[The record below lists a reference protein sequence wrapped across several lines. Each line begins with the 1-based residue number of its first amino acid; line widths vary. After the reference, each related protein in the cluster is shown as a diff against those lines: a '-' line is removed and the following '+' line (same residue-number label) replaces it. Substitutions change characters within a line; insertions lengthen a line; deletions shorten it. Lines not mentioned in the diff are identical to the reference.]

1 VSDSKSALKRQRRK
15 ESGAKERVRSGQNES
30 GIRLTGQL
38 INFVMIA
45 LTIAAGYFMTIQ
57 SLRLELAGKAENVTV
72 ETLDKKLGN
81 LEVLFREGGISKE
94 EFFRFS
100 RDVES
105 RLARIEYHVSGTM
118 GVNREG
124 K

>member
-1 VSDSKSALKRQRRK
+1 
-15 ESGAKERVRSGQNES
+15 
-30 GIRLTGQL
+30 
-38 INFVMIA
+38 MIA

-105 RLARIEYHVSGTM
+105 RLARIEYHVSGTT

>member
-1 VSDSKSALKRQRRK
+1 VKPKGHEVQKSSLRRSSQGK
-15 ESGAKERVRSGQNES
+15 PRRPDD
-30 GIRLTGQL
+30 GIRLTSQL

-72 ETLDKKLGN
+72 QVLDKKMGN
-81 LEVLFREGGISKE
+81 LEILFREGAISKE

-100 RDVES
+100 REVDS
-105 RLARIEYHVSGTM
+105 RLARIESHLSGNT
-118 GVNREG
+118 GEKRDG

>member
-1 VSDSKSALKRQRRK
+1 MLESRTPEKKQRRRGSSH
-15 ESGAKERVRSGQNES
+15 SGKARSGQSES

-105 RLARIEYHVSGTM
+105 RLARIEYHVSGTT

>member
-1 VSDSKSALKRQRRK
+1 MTSRGSKGNHRTRSSRKRSVPIH
-15 ESGAKERVRSGQNES
+15 SGNPEQ

-57 SLRLELAGKAENVTV
+57 SLRLELAGKAENISV

-81 LEVLFREGGISKE
+81 LETLIREGTISKD

-100 RDVES
+100 RDVEN
-105 RLARIEYHVSGTM
+105 RLARIEYHLSGST
-118 GVNREG
+118 GEKREG